1 MPDHLQ
7 LNSHDDY
14 ISIMI
19 ILADKKKKRIQYN
32 NNEEIGEFLSTIPY
46 ETELL
51 VNEEDAYK
59 NTKEC

>member
-1 MPDHLQ
+1 L
-7 LNSHDDY
+7 LTR
-14 ISIMI
+14 
-19 ILADKKKKRIQYN
+19 KKKRIQYN
-32 NNEEIGEFLSTIPY
+32 INEEIGEFLSTIPY